1 MRSLIP
7 WRKRELA
14 LRPETSPDSF
24 SREIDDLFND
34 FFRGQW
40 WLERSWARR
49 FAPAFDI
56 SETENEFLVNAE
68 LPGVDPKD
76 VEVNLMGTVLTIKGE
91 KREEKEEKGESM
103 HTVERSFGSF
113 ARSFRLP
120 ADVVE
125 DKVEAVYKDGVLS
138 MKLPKAE
145 SARKKNIKIDVKP

>member
-7 WRKRELA
+7 WRRRDVA
-14 LRPETSPDSF
+14 LRPETSMDAF

-34 FFRGQW
+34 FFQGPW
-40 WLERSWARR
+40 WPERTWARR

-56 SETENEFLVNAE
+56 SETENEFVVKAE

-76 VEVNLMGTVLTIKGE
+76 IEVGLMGTVLTIKGE
-91 KREEKEEKGESM
+91 KKEEKEEKARNV

-113 ARSFRLP
+113 SRSFRLP
-120 ADVVE
+120 TDVVE
-125 DKVEAVYKDGVLS
+125 DKVEAVYKDGVLT

-145 SARKKNIKIDVKP
+145 SAKKKSIKIDVEP